1 MKFETFEA
9 EFVRQNKQLRIILGV
24 AILILVAIL
33 FLILSDKRYFVLKNS
48 KLVSDRPLI
57 TWVCE
62 ESFQSITKGSP
73 EKDLIDES
81 ILNELKKNQF
91 KVSSDEVLSVLSL
104 KENLC
109 RIIVKGDGK
118 IRSFLVTFKIDS
130 AFPFHYKLL
139 EINETELNQAELSL
153 TREGK

>member
-9 EFVRQNKQLRIILGV
+9 EFIRQNKQLRIVLGV
-24 AILILVAIL
+24 AILILVSIL
-33 FLILSDKRYFVLKNS
+33 FLILTDKRYFVLKNS
-48 KLVSDRPLI
+48 KFVSDRPLI

-62 ESFQSITKGSP
+62 KSFQSITKGSP

-130 AFPFHYKLL
+130 AFPFYYKLL
-139 EINETELNQAELSL
+139 EITETELNQAELSL
-153 TREGK
+153 TQEGK